1 MYEIAVPKGWTLSS
15 IEEYYDVFNGKTPS
29 RAEYRELGFRI
40 IKVKDLMENG
50 TISEHDV
57 SFVDADFAG
66 KYSDRAIRNGDTL
79 LLNSA
84 HNKAYVGS
92 KCAMVNGL
100 KMEKVFCVGELTVFR
115 AKAGKA
121 DPRFIYYFLRSP
133 EGYRLIQD
141 CTSGIH
147 VYPKDIRRKRLPFP
161 NLGMQSAICDVLQM
175 TEKLTLRRKQANQLT
190 NKIIRSIFLKMFGH
204 GKPQNKI
211 DDVAEFVSSGSTP
224 LGGEKTYVAD
234 GIVFIRSQNVLMNE
248 LKLDHV
254 AHITEQVH
262 NQMRRTWV
270 KDGDVLLNITGASM
284 GRVAFYR
291 GPDDK
296 ANVNQHVC
304 IIRLNKHK
312 ALPEYISYYL
322 SSSNS
327 QKQIWTI
334 QAGASRQALNFEQVK
349 SLSLYLP
356 PLSEQQKFATIV
368 RTTQA
373 LRGKQ
378 TQSAMQIDELFHS
391 LMHKAFRGELV
402 AEVKKLS
409 EKKITSSRTLDSY
422 LDRNVLS

>member
-1 MYEIAVPKGWTLSS
+1 MHGAKLPYGWKLSALGEVILGKPQYGLNARSSTKKNEIVYLRISDITDEGEL
-15 IEEYYDVFNGKTPS
+15 KT
-29 RAEYRELGFRI
+29 EGLHYI
-40 IKVKDLMENG
+40 
-50 TISEHDV
+50 
-57 SFVDADFAG
+57 DANSTEVG
-66 KYSDRAIRNGDTL
+66 KYELHENDFLIARSGSVGRVYLHHDLGKPSVFASYLIRFRLD
-79 LLNSA
+79 S
-84 HNKAYVGS
+84 S
-92 KCAMVNGL
+92 KVLPKFVFYWGL
-100 KMEKVFCVGELTVFR
+100 
-115 AKAGKA
+115 
-121 DPRFIYYFLRSP
+121 SP
-133 EGYRLIQD
+133 HFKREIGA
-141 CTSGIH
+141 
-147 VYPKDIRRKRLPFP
+147 RRKVVAQP
-161 NLGMQSAICDVLQM
+161 NINAKDYCRFMLLVPPLEIQQRIASVL
-175 TEKLTLRRKQANQLT
+175 EKAHKLKQKRKEANQLSLR
-190 NKIIRSIFLKMFGH
+190 IIRSIFLKMFGH
-204 GKPQNKI
+204 GIPQNKI
-211 DDVAEFVSSGSTP
+211 DDVVEFVSSGSTP

-248 LKLDHV
+248 LKLDDV

-322 SSSNS
+322 SSSNA

-402 AEVKKLS
+402 AEIKKLS
-409 EKKITSSRTLDSY
+409 EKKITSPRTLGSY